1 MRRTSAVV
9 LSLLLFLHCINAH
22 REQGDGNSGGDH
34 AVSVAFENFFTRYV
48 IVTGDYKFIFNL
60 TF

>member
-1 MRRTSAVV
+1 MRRPNAVV
-9 LSLLLFLHCINAH
+9 LPLLLFLHCINAH

-34 AVSVAFENFFTRYV
+34 SVSLAFENFFIRYV
-48 IVTGDYKFIFNL
+48 IVAEEYKFIFNL